1 MSANPLSAKIAA
13 PYARALFDISIEK
26 NIMHQITID
35 FQNLKI
41 FLKENSEFTDCLN
54 SPIVSQDAKY
64 EILGKIL
71 ESQIH
76 TETFKFLTVLI
87 KRNRINL
94 LDTIITNYL
103 ELVCEI
109 ASLKTIEISTAFA
122 FTNLQKNT
130 LVKKL
135 KTLTNAREIRLT
147 LKLDP
152 SLIGGF
158 LIKTESKVI
167 DFTIKNQLEKLA
179 KHLDAV
185 LEI

>member
-1 MSANPLSAKIAA
+1 MSANPLAAKIAA

-35 FQNLKI
+35 FQNLKT
-41 FLKENSEFTDCLN
+41 FLKENSELTDCLS

-64 EILGKIL
+64 EILGEIL

-76 TETFKFLTVLI
+76 VETFKFLTVLI

-94 LDTIITNYL
+94 LETIITNYL

-109 ASLKTIEISTAFA
+109 ASLKTIEVSTAFA

-135 KTLTNAREIRLT
+135 KKLTNAREIRLT
-147 LKLDP
+147 LKLDS